1 MFVLRGR
8 DEIMGNLRKDYVLEK
23 FVIFPD
29 QNKNDEAHKNESEC
43 PFCPGNELMT
53 ERATLALVA
62 KDGILKRL
70 SDTEENLIEEWS
82 VRVFQ
87 SSNPSVTTSG
97 AVDYTDRPHYSEPAY
112 GYHQTVVASP
122 DHNQNLASIS
132 IEQWTNVLLV
142 IQDRVRWLYTQKGV
156 TYVAIYVNDGEAAGT
171 NVRHPHLNLLTL
183 STIPPAI
190 GVEADAAHR
199 FMNENGNCP
208 ACLMLN
214 AELDGPRQI
223 LSTDT
228 YLAFC
233 PWASSYPYEYWIYPK
248 KHMTTFSKISQ
259 KEINGLA
266 LILRATLGGLAKALS
281 NISFNLV
288 FHLSPEKK
296 NSRQIHWHIE
306 IYPHLAN
313 WSGLERGFGIFV
325 NSIGPEKSAEVLGA
339 ASRKELAGLVGIT

>member
-1 MFVLRGR
+1 
-8 DEIMGNLRKDYVLEK
+8 MGNLRKDYVLEK
-23 FVIFPD
+23 FVILPYQMNNFPGAGI
-29 QNKNDEAHKNESEC
+29 QSGC

-70 SDTEENLIEEWS
+70 SDTEESPIEEWC

-87 SSNPSVTTSG
+87 SSNPSVTTLET
-97 AVDYTDRPHYSEPAY
+97 VDYTDKPHYSEPAY
-112 GYHQTVVASP
+112 GYHQIVVASP
-122 DHNQNLASIS
+122 DHNANLSSIS

-156 TYVAIYVNDGEAAGT
+156 TYVSIYVNDGTAAGAALS
-171 NVRHPHLNLLTL
+171 HPHLNLLTL
-183 STIPPAI
+183 STIPPVI
-190 GVEADAAHR
+190 EIEAEAAHK

-208 ACLMLN
+208 ACLTLGV
-214 AELDGPRQI
+214 ESEGPRQI

-233 PWASSYPYEYWIYPK
+233 PWASTYPYEFWIYPK

-259 KEINGLA
+259 KEISGLA
-266 LILRATLGGLAKALS
+266 MILRATLGGLSRAL
-281 NISFNLV
+281 NNVSFNLV

-306 IYPHLAN
+306 VYPQLHT
-313 WSGLERGFGIFV
+313 WSGLERGYGVYV
-325 NSIGPEKSAEVLGA
+325 NRIGPEKGAEILGA
-339 ASRKELAGLVGIT
+339 ACRKELAELVGIT